1 VFLYQAFAANGIRTG
16 SKDFQPGEA
25 ATYGIPRGAT
35 FNAANP
41 YWISAMPT
49 GVTLTGFNIWT
60 FSPDFK
66 NPYTDRVNIGA
77 ERPFFGDLVLGLS
90 ATYAKAKQLERTA
103 DLNLGNPTPNASG
116 RLIYPSTIS
125 VINGNTVYTP
135 VRPNAAYGTMGLYLS
150 DATSQ
155 YHAYTASMK
164 YHKEGSA
171 FDAQLYYTYAVNKD
185 SDSNE
190 RNYSGIG
197 IQDQGNLGAQWGYAD
212 TDRRQVLTG
221 YFSFLDK
228 EVTGILTSVS
238 IRYQTGTPYTLTYGA
253 DVNGDGNTTNDRYF
267 QNGVDTGR
275 NTWRAGSTLT
285 FDLGLRRDFLLTKRV
300 KMTLSADVF
309 NLLNR
314 QDTYLSYRTPSV
326 SSNTTTVDA
335 VSPALTQQQTWAG
348 SARQIQVGAR
358 FSF

>member
-1 VFLYQAFAANGIRTG
+1 
-16 SKDFQPGEA
+16 
-25 ATYGIPRGAT
+25 
-35 FNAANP
+35 
-41 YWISAMPT
+41 
-49 GVTLTGFNIWT
+49 
-60 FSPDFK
+60 
-66 NPYTDRVNIGA
+66 VNIGA